1 MSKQKSLDE
10 YIDAQNL
17 SPQSSIESD
26 TVARGGIIGRDDYI
40 VDLHIHSRY
49 SRATSGFMNLQ
60 GITRNSKLKGLRL
73 IGSGDAFHPTWL
85 RELKDSLKPAGGEL
99 YEYEGILIVPTAEVS
114 TVFADEGGLTHKIHH
129 LLVFPTISTAEALAE
144 KLGRFGDLSSDGRP
158 TLNVD
163 AQTLVDDAQ
172 SVDSDIEVIPAHV
185 WTPWFSLFGSNSGF
199 NTVEECYAERSDRI
213 HSLET
218 GLSSDPE
225 MNWMISRLDRFNL
238 LSNSDAH
245 SHHPWR
251 LGREA
256 NVFALGEADY
266 KHLLRVLVRG
276 EGLKL
281 TLEVP
286 PEFGKYHWT
295 GHRTCGV
302 SMPPEE
308 ALKRGNMCPVC
319 GRKMT
324 IGVEQRVYELADRKR
339 GVRPNGKPPFIR
351 ILPLHE
357 LIMATTS
364 SNTYTSKTVREI
376 YQALIAKYDN
386 EYTVL
391 LDAPISGL
399 QSLNPRLARLI
410 GDMRN
415 NNLKVEPGYDGV
427 YGRLVIG
434 QERFTAEAD

>member
-1 MSKQKSLDE
+1 
-10 YIDAQNL
+10 
-17 SPQSSIESD
+17 
-26 TVARGGIIGRDDYI
+26 
-40 VDLHIHSRY
+40 
-49 SRATSGFMNLQ
+49 
-60 GITRNSKLKGLRL
+60 
-73 IGSGDAFHPTWL
+73 
-85 RELKDSLKPAGGEL
+85 
-99 YEYEGILIVPTAEVS
+99 
-114 TVFADEGGLTHKIHH
+114 
-129 LLVFPTISTAEALAE
+129 
-144 KLGRFGDLSSDGRP
+144 
-158 TLNVD
+158 
-163 AQTLVDDAQ
+163 
-172 SVDSDIEVIPAHV
+172 
-185 WTPWFSLFGSNSGF
+185 FGSNSGF